1 MSTFGSRLKSL
12 RKDRKLTQKQ
22 LGRVVGV
29 TDVTIGY
36 WEKDQNIPGGVSL
49 TKLARYFG
57 VSEDFLLTGKEE
69 LSNVTPGNLGAM
81 QIPIISWVQAGTW
94 TSESDARNLEGAVD
108 YILTNGAHSFGTFA
122 LKVRGKSMEPE
133 FKEGDTIIVD
143 PDLCPGPGDYVVA
156 KNGSEYATFKK
167 YRARGVNEDGEEVF
181 ELAPLNP
188 DFAALNSAVEKISII
203 GVVVEHRRQMRR

>member
-1 MSTFGSRLKSL
+1 M
-12 RKDRKLTQKQ
+12 
-22 LGRVVGV
+22 GV
-29 TDVTIGY
+29 SDVTIGY

-57 VSEDFLLTGKEE
+57 VTEDFLLSGKEDK
-69 LSNVTPGNLGAM
+69 SNVGPSMVGAL
-81 QIPIISWVQAGTW
+81 QVPIISWVQAGTW
-94 TSESDARNLEGAVD
+94 TSASDARNLEGAVD
-108 YILTNGAHSFGTFA
+108 YILTTGAHSFGTFA

-181 ELAPLNP
+181 ELIPLNP
-188 DFAALNSAVEKISII
+188 DFAPLNSAIEKISII

>member
-1 MSTFGSRLKSL
+1 M
-12 RKDRKLTQKQ
+12 
-22 LGRVVGV
+22 

-181 ELAPLNP
+181 ELVPLNP